1 MSGAV
6 EPASSNPTIMDPF
19 PGLLDDLVADAL
31 HSFLLSLG
39 PRPPPKRT
47 GFNRES
53 LDDLEVCK
61 T

>member
-1 MSGAV
+1 
-6 EPASSNPTIMDPF
+6 MDPF

-31 HSFLLSLG
+31 NSFLLSLG

-47 GFNRES
+47 GVNRES